1 MAQAVSRGLPTSLAR
16 VRFEANLRGVCS
28 GQCCTGTGFPA
39 GALAYP
45 RYSYSTI
52 ALLQYY
58 IHLQLTLCCLITESV
73 IK

>member
-1 MAQAVSRGLPTSLAR
+1 MAQAVSRGLPTSLTR

-28 GQCCTGTGFPA
+28 GQCATGTGFPA
-39 GALAYP
+39 GALVFP

-52 ALLQYY
+52 ALLPYY
-58 IHLQLTLCCLITESV
+58 LHLQLALCYLITESV